1 MYDWVRNL
9 PRSYAEEMQ
18 QLYKEMEE
26 RKTLE
31 AKIYKAIDGLEAV
44 IQHNFSDLS
53 TWISKK
59 SMSMNQTYA
68 NDRVTFFGLS
78 DSVEGRKS
86 EKDTIEKNR
95 KVRKMKNIIIGIA
108 GGTGSGKST
117 FTRKLKK
124 EFKDDV
130 AVSYHDNYYRDQSDI
145 PLEVRKKTNYDHP
158 DAMETELLVQQ
169 LMELKEGKTI
179 ECPVYDYTLH
189 TRSNQVER
197 VEPKKVILLEGILVL
212 ADERLRN
219 LMDIKVYVEADA
231 DERILRRLIRDV
243 KERGRDIEGV
253 VEQYLTTVKPMHY
266 LYVEPTRSTADIVIN
281 SGMNPIAF
289 ELVKNM
295 IQKYWMRKKM
305 IKAVFWIWTGQ
316 SYRINRGR
324 FWKAQKMLS
333 VNCGSGE

>member
-1 MYDWVRNL
+1 M
-9 PRSYAEEMQ
+9 
-18 QLYKEMEE
+18 
-26 RKTLE
+26 
-31 AKIYKAIDGLEAV
+31 
-44 IQHNFSDLS
+44 
-53 TWISKK
+53 
-59 SMSMNQTYA
+59 
-68 NDRVTFFGLS
+68 
-78 DSVEGRKS
+78 
-86 EKDTIEKNR
+86 
-95 KVRKMKNIIIGIA
+95 
-108 GGTGSGKST
+108 
-117 FTRKLKK
+117 
-124 EFKDDV
+124 
-130 AVSYHDNYYRDQSDI
+130 
-145 PLEVRKKTNYDHP
+145 EVRKKTNYDHP

-169 LMELKEGKTI
+169 LMELKEGKAI

-295 IQKYWMRKKM
+295 IQKILDEEKD
-305 IKAVFWIWTGQ
+305 
-316 SYRINRGR
+316 
-324 FWKAQKMLS
+324 
-333 VNCGSGE
+333 